1 MISKFH
7 PHLHPLPPGERKK
20 DRNSTL
26 SRGVGKNEI
35 GKGCWDKDE
44 ILGFVM
50 PWHTAQLIEKWAQF
64 I

>member
-1 MISKFH
+1 MMLIYDIQVS
-7 PHLHPLPPGERKK
+7 PSPSSSPTRGEE
-20 DRNSTL
+20 
-26 SRGVGKNEI
+26 KNEN
-35 GKGCWDKDE
+35 GESCWDEDE